1 MDYGLIFLTLSPEFV
16 LAVAAMAVMGLDLTV
31 LKGTSRIYRMTAAA
45 GVMAIGIFTTIL
57 LLQYYVKD
65 ASFPLGMLVQNP
77 LNLLVK
83 KVILFVA
90 LTIGLLPSEPVLR
103 TSAPRSTSTMIPA
116 RANTPTGAR

>member
-90 LTIGLLPSEPVLR
+90 LTIGLLATEVR
-103 TSAPRSTSTMIPA
+103 FTR
-116 RANTPTGAR
+116 NV